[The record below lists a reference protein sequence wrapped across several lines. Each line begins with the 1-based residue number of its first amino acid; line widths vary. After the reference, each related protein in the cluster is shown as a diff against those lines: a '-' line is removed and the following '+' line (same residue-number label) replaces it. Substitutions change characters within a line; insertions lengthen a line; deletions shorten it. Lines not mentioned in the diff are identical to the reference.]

1 MAADLRRVF
10 AHTSTTTHVLTKPHN
25 SLDTLEHTHTAM
37 ALAFESPVLQVD
49 ANVIHKVDTS
59 NPQNL
64 HRMWTVFQKCADSV
78 AHGRRLE
85 NLSWRLWQREMFCVE
100 PTDIDA
106 TAFSSST
113 SAPMDIQQSA
123 RPSAEDVP
131 QLSGSVD
138 SVVDDEAVELS
149 SESAPVEIIRP
160 AVRRQDSLT
169 SSRSRGRERH
179 ITSGH
184 LEKMVV
190 SIVHH
195 EEPLTAP
202 LPKIASPIETTSES
216 AMKELDTPF
225 LTRSGSTS
233 TEQSPSQSSDLSSS
247 HPQSSPESSEPRG
260 RTTVVR
266 GFSPASVSIN
276 HTLPS
281 ITKTSS
287 DDSIPQPDAAPAAK
301 HVQPK
306 KQPAKFALGGSSS
319 CEESSLSDPRS
330 LQKAM
335 SPVQRRKMMK
345 AALSSEDSGS
355 LKRTASRNATLLSAL
370 KRQPASSA
378 QLVVH
383 ANSAIDEDQ
392 SETEADYVDES
403 AIDDEDD
410 SSDWEDSIEDSGRS
424 SMDDRG
430 LFQRVDS
437 KANLTSRPSLI
448 TLMLA
453 KNDQAQ
459 RYSNIA
465 SQSTSAL
472 PRMSRSMMY
481 QQPLVASPNESDDA
495 PLTMKTKSRAP
506 PMRPIN
512 EVPRSV
518 AQPIVA
524 TANIQV
530 QGGSSPRTTRRHML
544 SSELTESLR
553 RNLLWERQQK
563 TSTAN
568 AVLKRRHTSQD
579 IANLRQYPE
588 KVHMKKD
595 NTDVNASSWDA
606 DLDRDSFKVW

>member
-1 MAADLRRVF
+1 
-10 AHTSTTTHVLTKPHN
+10 
-25 SLDTLEHTHTAM
+25 
-37 ALAFESPVLQVD
+37 
-49 ANVIHKVDTS
+49 
-59 NPQNL
+59 
-64 HRMWTVFQKCADSV
+64 
-78 AHGRRLE
+78 
-85 NLSWRLWQREMFCVE
+85 MFCVE
-100 PTDIDA
+100 QLDDA
-106 TAFSSST
+106 AVLSSST
-113 SAPMDIQQSA
+113 SAPVNIRQNP

-138 SVVDDEAVELS
+138 SENDEEAVELS
-149 SESAPVEIIRP
+149 SDSAPLEIVRP
-160 AVRRQDSLT
+160 MIRRQDSLA

-190 SIVHH
+190 SIVYQK
-195 EEPLTAP
+195 EPLTAP
-202 LPKIASPIETTSES
+202 LPKIASPSQSES
-216 AMKELDTPF
+216 EIESKPEPVPF

-233 TEQSPSQSSDLSSS
+233 TEQSPSQSTDLSSS
-247 HPQSSPESSEPRG
+247 HPQSSLESEPRG

-266 GFSPASVSIN
+266 GFSPTSVSIN
-276 HTLPS
+276 QPTPT
-281 ITKTSS
+281 ITKSSS
-287 DDSIPQPDAAPAAK
+287 DDSIPQPEAAPAAK

-330 LQKAM
+330 LKAAM
-335 SPVQRRKMMK
+335 SPVQRRMMK
-345 AALSSEDSGS
+345 KAAMSSEDSGS
-355 LKRTASRNATLLSAL
+355 LKRTASRNATLLTL
-370 KRQPASSA
+370 KRQPHSSA
-378 QLVVH
+378 QLVIP
-383 ANSAIDEDQ
+383 ANSEGAIDEDQ

-424 SMDDRG
+424 SMDDKA

-437 KANLTSRPSLI
+437 KVNLTSRPSLI
-448 TLMLA
+448 SMMLA
-453 KNDQAQ
+453 KNEQAQ

-472 PRMSRSMMY
+472 HRMPRSNMY

-495 PLTMKTKSRAP
+495 PLTMKSKSRAP

-524 TANIQV
+524 SANHQA
-530 QGGSSPRTTRRHML
+530 QAALSPRTTRRNML

-588 KVHMKKD
+588 KVHMKKE
-595 NTDVNASSWDA
+595 NDVNASSWDA
-606 DLDRDSFKVW
+606 YLDRDSFKVW